1 MNKPYVK
8 LHLAVFLGGFTGILG
23 KLILLP
29 EGPLVW
35 WRMLIAS
42 LLFFACLRF
51 RGQLPHIRFSDA
63 LKLCGVGALTAI
75 HWLFFYGSIKY
86 SNVSIGVIC
95 LALSGLFT
103 AILEPLFSR
112 KSPSLREFSF
122 GLASMLGIGLIFHFD
137 SHFRTGIILGVFSAA
152 FAALLAIGIK
162 SAGKKQRADAI
173 LLFQMLGGFA
183 FLTLTA
189 PLYLAFFPQT
199 RLLPQGNDFL
209 YLLLMSSVCT
219 IGLFLLEIQALQ
231 KISAFTVNL
240 TYNLEPVYS
249 IILAILLLGEASE
262 LGWSFFTGLALI
274 CASVLMQTLY
284 AMRQTGSLTGKAA

>member
-1 MNKPYVK
+1 MRKPYAK
-8 LHLAVFLGGFTGILG
+8 LHLAVFLGGFTGVLG

-35 WRMLIAS
+35 WRMCIAS
-42 LLFFACLRF
+42 VLFSAYLRF
-51 RGQLPHIRFSDA
+51 RGQLPRIRLCDA
-63 LKLCGVGALTAI
+63 LKICGVGALTAI

-86 SNVSIGVIC
+86 SNVSIGVVC
-95 LALSGLFT
+95 LALSGFFT
-103 AILEPLFSR
+103 AILEPLFN
-112 KSPSLREFSF
+112 KKPPSWRELSF
-122 GLASMLGIGLIFHFD
+122 GLASVLGIGLMFHFD

-162 SAGKKQRADAI
+162 SAGKKQRPDDI

-189 PLYLAFFPQT
+189 PLYLTFFPQAQ
-199 RLLPQGNDFL
+199 LLPQGSAFL

-231 KISAFTVNL
+231 NISAFTVNL

-249 IILAILLLGEASE
+249 IILAILFLGEASE
-262 LGWSFFTGLALI
+262 LGWPFFTGLALI
-274 CASVLMQTLY
+274 CASVLLQTLC
-284 AMRQTGSLTGKAA
+284 AMRQTGSISGKAH